1 MSADVTEA
9 ACAFKGL
16 SLEAV
21 EALSASK
28 QEPVWM
34 RDKRR
39 AAWQRSQA
47 LALPSGTEEEWR
59 RTDLRWLKWSDYYPI
74 PPQGVLAGHRD
85 ELPATL
91 VAHMGLPETTLGGL
105 VVHQDGSPVWCTLDD
120 TLHQQGIIFCDL
132 DTAVR
137 HHADLVEPHFMTTAV
152 PVDTNKFTAL
162 HGALWNG
169 GVFLYVPRGVTVT
182 LPLQALTAHTTAAG
196 MQHGHTLVVAEAQS
210 QVTLVD
216 EQLSE
221 RGDLPGLANGV
232 VELHLKAGAKVTYL
246 HMQNWSRRL
255 RGFANGS
262 AVLAA
267 DSQLCWATAGLGA
280 RLLWNGIRVQLQEPG
295 SHARLCGLILTDGR
309 QHLDYQTRQDHM
321 APHTTS
327 DLLFKSALFG
337 RSRTVFRGVVW
348 LRPEAQ
354 QTDAFQSS
362 HALLLSPNAR
372 ADAIPILEIEADDV
386 RCKHGA
392 TTGRIDDDQLF
403 YLMSRGLSYQEAQRM
418 IVQGFFETVLT
429 EFPVEGLQEKI
440 RHTLDARI

>member
-1 MSADVTEA
+1 
-9 ACAFKGL
+9 
-16 SLEAV
+16 
-21 EALSASK
+21 
-28 QEPVWM
+28 
-34 RDKRR
+34 
-39 AAWQRSQA
+39 
-47 LALPSGTEEEWR
+47 
-59 RTDLRWLKWSDYYPI
+59 
-74 PPQGVLAGHRD
+74 
-85 ELPATL
+85 
-91 VAHMGLPETTLGGL
+91 
-105 VVHQDGSPVWCTLDD
+105 
-120 TLHQQGIIFCDL
+120 
-132 DTAVR
+132 
-137 HHADLVEPHFMTTAV
+137 
-152 PVDTNKFTAL
+152 
-162 HGALWNG
+162 
-169 GVFLYVPRGVTVT
+169 
-182 LPLQALTAHTTAAG
+182 
-196 MQHGHTLVVAEAQS
+196 
-210 QVTLVD
+210 
-216 EQLSE
+216 
-221 RGDLPGLANGV
+221 V

-262 AVLAA
+262 AVLGA
-267 DSQLCWATAGLGA
+267 DSQLCWATAGLGG
-280 RLLWNGIRVQLQEPG
+280 RLLWNSIRVQLQKPG
-295 SHARLCGLILTDGR
+295 SHARLCGLILTGGR

-418 IVQGFFETVLT
+418 IVQGFFETVVT

-440 RHTLDARI
+440 RQALDARI